1 MGYLSGKEDKIQ
13 LRLFYSY
20 LGIHGQE
27 GLRQVELNDKEKRWE
42 RRATLHSVS
51 DGIRPVQPSPVLI
64 LFWYQN
70 NRFYS

>member
-20 LGIHGQE
+20 LGIDGPE
-27 GLRQVELNDKEKRWE
+27 GLQKVELNDEEKRWE
-42 RRATLHSVS
+42 RRATLHSLS
-51 DGIRPVQPSPVLI
+51 DIGPVQPCPVLS

-70 NRFYS
+70 HRFYS